1 MSDVLQGRKIEQMKI
16 LSHTRELNERGTLCV
31 HKVVELDVRQYK
43 GGRLA
48 FKFDDADFEQA
59 FPYQYRRNSKFSRR
73 WALNQIKEGMRVV
86 ARNVASNAVKST
98 KALECGIYVSYWIAY
113 SLRVYLNFDLVKNL
127 DLFNKIEFEKIKR
140 GAEKGNPE
148 DMRKLGFEYKE
159 GMLVQK
165 DLVEAKKWL
174 EKAAEKGEAIARAE
188 LLVEMIEKKSEKRV
202 DKSIN

>member
-1 MSDVLQGRKIEQMKI
+1 MYLFQSPPMSDVLQGRKIEQMKI

-43 GGRLA
+43 GGRLV

-73 WALNQIKEGMRVV
+73 WALNQIKEGMRAV
-86 ARNVASNAVKST
+86 ARDIASNAVKST

-127 DLFNKIEFEKIKR
+127 NLFNKIEFEKIKR

-148 DMRKLGFEYKE
+148 DMRKLGFEHKE

-174 EKAAEKGEAIARAE
+174 EKASKKGDAIASLE
-188 LLVEMIEKKSEKRV
+188 ILSFKKL
-202 DKSIN
+202 

>member
-16 LSHTRELNERGTLCV
+16 LSHTREINERGTLCV

-43 GGRLA
+43 GGRLI

-86 ARNVASNAVKST
+86 ALNVDSNAVKST

-127 DLFNKIEFEKIKR
+127 NLFNKIEFEKIKR

-174 EKAAEKGEAIARAE
+174 EKASKKGDAIASLE
-188 LLVEMIEKKSEKRV
+188 ILSFEKSEKRV

>member
-1 MSDVLQGRKIEQMKI
+1 MKI

-43 GGRLA
+43 GGRLV

-59 FPYQYRRNSKFSRR
+59 FPYQYRRNTKFSRK
-73 WALNQIKEGMRVV
+73 WAMNQIEEGMRVV
-86 ARNVASNAVKST
+86 ARNIASNALKST
-98 KALECGIYVSYWIAY
+98 KAFECGIYVSYWIAY

-174 EKAAEKGEAIARAE
+174 EKASKKGDAIASLEILSFEKTLKNLKKE
-188 LLVEMIEKKSEKRV
+188 LT
-202 DKSIN
+202 NP

>member
-1 MSDVLQGRKIEQMKI
+1 MKI
-16 LSHTRELNERGTLCV
+16 LSHTREINERGTLCV

-43 GGRLA
+43 GGRLI

-86 ARNVASNAVKST
+86 ALNVDSNAVKST

-127 DLFNKIEFEKIKR
+127 NLFNKIEFEKIKR

-174 EKAAEKGEAIARAE
+174 EKASKKGDAIASLE
-188 LLVEMIEKKSEKRV
+188 ILSFEKSEKRV